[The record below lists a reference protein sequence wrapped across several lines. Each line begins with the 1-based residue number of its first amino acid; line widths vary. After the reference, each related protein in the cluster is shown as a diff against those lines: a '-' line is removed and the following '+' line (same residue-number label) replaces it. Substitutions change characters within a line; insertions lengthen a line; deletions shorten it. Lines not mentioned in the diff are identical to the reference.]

1 MADELIFN
9 EPAPSPIYFGDP
21 TDIGTVKNSDGTY
34 SVNVHSGVTVLPDI
48 DFTDSDGVTSLVPAV
63 KDIVATPHHGADVE
77 NSDGSYTAHV
87 NDAATL
93 VVPDSVVTNTDN
105 TYVFPLP
112 ATQPHVVP
120 DSNINNSDSSYHVSL
135 PAAQPIVIPDSV
147 VSNSDDTYIV
157 NLPATGALELPDVT
171 HIDSDGASITYPSA
185 KAFTCTPAVYK
196 WYGIEYDITATSPDV
211 TRISSFGDMDLHIS
225 LPIQSM
231 MRACLLLDNGTVNY
245 WLDPN
250 DWSKKVD
257 GTASNLDGTDGQ
269 VMIYVPLHYRKFE
282 TDGNTYRCKI
292 SQYPIAGFHAVPAFY
307 IGAYEASLY
316 RPTLKLSSVVNAT
329 ADYRGGNNNAAWDA
343 QANTLLGKPA
353 TQINRTNF
361 RTYARNRAAGT
372 NWNINTYEQHKAI
385 TWLFVVEYATR
396 WSQKAVDNTFTAE
409 GYRKGGLGN
418 GVTTA
423 NGTEWT
429 NFNSWYPFINCGAS
443 NTLATKS
450 GEVSI
455 AVTDFGGVGTP
466 RSFTVNRYRGI
477 EMPFGHIWKNLDG
490 VNVDVRTVATGD
502 FSKMWVTNDPALFND
517 VNYNGY
523 SDRGNTERANGY
535 VKTIIGGQYGEIAQN
550 IGGTSGGN
558 YNIFWTDHH
567 YQNIATSQ
575 LRTLIVGGMSMTGVS
590 AGIVCV
596 GSNVMPTYSDA
607 SIGSRLCYIP

>member
-1 MADELIFN
+1 MKRLLLIL
-9 EPAPSPIYFGDP
+9 SLL
-21 TDIGTVKNSDGTY
+21 
-34 SVNVHSGVTVLPDI
+34 LPLLS
-48 DFTDSDGVTSLVPAV
+48 TGQKVV
-63 KDIVATPHHGADVE
+63 KDNGNV
-77 NSDGSYTAHV
+77 V
-87 NDAATL
+87 N
-93 VVPDSVVTNTDN
+93 
-105 TYVFPLP
+105 
-112 ATQPHVVP
+112 H
-120 DSNINNSDSSYHVSL
+120 SSKV
-135 PAAQPIVIPDSV
+135 
-147 VSNSDDTYIV
+147 
-157 NLPATGALELPDVT
+157 
-171 HIDSDGASITYPSA
+171 ITYGEH
-185 KAFTCTPAVYK
+185 
-196 WYGIEYDITATSPDV
+196 WYGIEYDITATDPDV
-211 TRISSFGDMDLHIS
+211 TRIASSSFDMRLHVS
-225 LPIQSM
+225 LPIQNG

-282 TDGNTYRCKI
+282 TDGNIYRCKI

-353 TQINRTNF
+353 TLINRTNF

-396 WSQKAVDNTFTAE
+396 WSQKPVDNTFTAE

-423 NGTEWT
+423 NSTELNT
-429 NFNSWYPFINCGAS
+429 FNSRYPFINCGAS

-450 GEVSI
+450 GEVII
-455 AVTDFGGVGTP
+455 AVTDFGGAGVP

-490 VNVDVRTVATGD
+490 VNVDVRTVAAGD

-517 VNYNGY
+517 ANYNGY
-523 SDRGNTERANGY
+523 SDRGNTARAEGY
-535 VKTIIGGQYGEIAQN
+535 VKTIIGGVYGEIVQN
-550 IGGTSGGN
+550 VGGTVGGN
-558 YNIFWTDHH
+558 YNIFWTDYY

-575 LRTLIVGGMSMTGVS
+575 LRTLLVGGRAYHD
-590 AGIVCV
+590 AGAGLVCV
-596 GSNVMPTYSDA
+596 YSNYTPASTDTYF
-607 SIGSRLCYIP
+607 GSRLSYIP